1 MFSSIR
7 HGLFAA
13 LAGFTIFICICYTA
27 LALVISYVTEDMMI
41 DRLLERE
48 AAAMTAHFQRSGEV
62 SAPADTLFRAYR
74 SIETLPPVVR
84 AQVIAG
90 HLRAEIP
97 ADTGQHYHL
106 RTLDFPATSGLQ
118 RVYLV
123 ADARPL
129 LVVSKLIQDVGGV
142 LIFIAV
148 GLTCLAL
155 LLAYLLCRRLVS
167 PLQVLAEE
175 VRGLAPGSLI
185 QLSARHRQDEI
196 GYLAKKLGTTIAELQ
211 ASLSREQAFTRDVSH
226 ELRTPLTV
234 MNNIVRLAESGPLD
248 TDDVAQLQTGL
259 DDIGNTIDVLFAL
272 ARAEN
277 LADETFDLRPCIEES
292 LLRLLDHGAWDEGRL
307 VLHLPDRL
315 EVRGNRHLATLL
327 INNCLGNALFH
338 GGSGTRLQLSF
349 ADGLLSLANSVDPA
363 RKNAVQGF
371 LHGQHLLQRIAR
383 AMSWGVSFHAGTS
396 AYRVEVVPIP
406 GRGERTGHTVANTC
420 TEPRH

>member
-74 SIETLPPVVR
+74 SIETLPAVVR

-129 LVVSKLIQDVGGV
+129 LVVSKLIQDVRGL
-142 LIFIAV
+142 LIFVAV

-277 LADETFDLRPCIEES
+277 LADETFDL
-292 LLRLLDHGAWDEGRL
+292 

-327 INNCLGNALFH
+327 INNCVGNALFH
-338 GGSGTRLQLSF
+338 GGSGTRLRLSF

-363 RKNAVQGF
+363 RPNAVQGF

-383 AMSWGVSFHAGTS
+383 AMRWGVSFHAGTS

-406 GRGERTGHTVANTC
+406 ARGERVGHTVANTC
-420 TEPRH
+420 TEPPH